1 VPKKQRKDK
10 RKKAV
15 GLTESQIQHLVLGWC
30 IDSPVRWHERL
41 GFPFKDETH
50 RKEAWTENRDFLMT
64 LRNDEPSFST
74 YPQGTRPGAWWDY
87 DAPEPRKLIS
97 GTFVAIGDDLF
108 RGIPKRFED
117 KPVAKWETEFQYL
130 ERLDLLFPGEK
141 EVERKPVR
149 IQGPAKRDNLIRL
162 EDFNGHNA

>member
-1 VPKKQRKDK
+1 MPKKQRKDK

-15 GLTESQIQHLVLGWC
+15 GLTESQIHHLISGWC

-41 GFPFKDETH
+41 GFPFKDEDH
-50 RKEAWTENRDFLMT
+50 RKEAWGENRDFLMT
-64 LRNDEPSFST
+64 LRNDELSYGT
-74 YPQGTRPGAWWDY
+74 YLQGTRPGAWWDY

-97 GTFVAIGDDLF
+97 GTFVAVGNDLF

-141 EVERKPVR
+141 EVEKAPV
-149 IQGPAKRDNLIRL
+149 KSLCKVNKNNLIRI
-162 EDFNGHNA
+162 EDFHRRDA